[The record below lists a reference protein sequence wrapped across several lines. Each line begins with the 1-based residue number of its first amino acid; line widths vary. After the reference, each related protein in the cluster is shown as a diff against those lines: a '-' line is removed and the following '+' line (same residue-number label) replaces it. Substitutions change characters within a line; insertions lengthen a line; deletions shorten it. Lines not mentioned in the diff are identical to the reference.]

1 MWLVLLL
8 LLMFYLYIR
17 QKPAKSKEPVFEMA
31 RSLDRSPGFKLSR
44 IAEREY
50 LKFVQNPGKRGR
62 MEVTRRLNDIAMG
75 LPNDLETEQRYRAL
89 IAQVDLHMKYLL

>member
-8 LLMFYLYIR
+8 VVFYLYIR

-31 RSLDRSPGFKLSR
+31 RSLDRSPGFKLS
-44 IAEREY
+44 ILAEREY
-50 LKFVQNPGKRGR
+50 LKFVQNPGKRGL

-75 LPNDLETEQRYRAL
+75 LPNDLETEQNYRGL
-89 IAQVDLHMKYLL
+89 IAQLELHMKNLL